1 MEREKRGGYPKA
13 MTLILPNF
21 PHLASLISPLTSLL
35 LLNSIYIVTLGVVV
49 ALLIFVFI
57 LYGFF

>member
-1 MEREKRGGYPKA
+1 MEEGKEGGHPKA
-13 MTLILPNF
+13 ITLILPNL

-49 ALLIFVFI
+49 TLLIFAFI
-57 LYGFF
+57 L

>member
-1 MEREKRGGYPKA
+1 MEEGKEGGTPQSNDS
-13 MTLILPNF
+13 ILPNL

-49 ALLIFVFI
+49 PS
-57 LYGFF
+57 

>member
-1 MEREKRGGYPKA
+1 MRERKEGGYPKA
-13 MTLILPNF
+13 MILILPNL